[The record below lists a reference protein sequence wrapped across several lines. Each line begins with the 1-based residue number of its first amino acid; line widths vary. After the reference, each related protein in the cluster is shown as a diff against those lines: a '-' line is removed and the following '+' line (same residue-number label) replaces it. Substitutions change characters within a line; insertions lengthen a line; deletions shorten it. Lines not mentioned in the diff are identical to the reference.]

1 MALTGTGIQIGTAS
15 EFDAGIRYPRG
26 MASNGTLLL
35 LFDSSKGY
43 NLAPSTG
50 AAVQIGTLSSFD
62 ASESQLRSACW
73 NGTNFVFYGNTR
85 HRLYTY
91 DPDAGSVTDLTGEL
105 SIQGSTN
112 NPDIW
117 GLAFLDGTY
126 WALER
131 NTDALYSINTTDNE
145 LVRVGTATD
154 YGLTGSAN
162 LQAFTVYRGELI
174 AVSNGL
180 EQLVRFNKTTGIATV
195 ISPNGTVPDTGFEA
209 LVEHKGQLLGAGS
222 QNDALFRLY
231 DVLWDET
238 LADLEIEEGASE
250 TWNLNDVSQ
259 DAESFSVQPGETLA
273 SWLNINGMNL
283 IATNA
288 PAVDADTIVSVP
300 LRAQRVINSGQPNE
314 ATISED
320 KTININVANATPVI
334 TAPGAP
340 TSLALT
346 KTHNSMTARW
356 GAPSNNGG
364 EAPTRYDIHID
375 SGAWVDAGTDLT
387 HTFENLDPNT
397 EHTIEVAAVNSA
409 GRGTPASDTERTDAL
424 PPPPPLTDAVLDISV
439 NPQSVTAGGIATATF
454 RFNKPV
460 SGFTDSDVSVSAGA
474 TKGTLTDEGNNVW
487 TLPVTAPSTGSGTVT
502 VSVGADVVAPGNNA
516 NSVQFTYTAP
526 PPMLTTPGAPTS
538 LSLSSTHNSITAN
551 WGAPSNTGGEN
562 PSRYDIRI
570 DGGGWIDT
578 GLDLTRTFDSL
589 SPNTEY
595 TIDVAAVNSAGLG
608 IPASGNPQR
617 TEMPPVIV
625 PDAPTGL
632 KVDLKPTSAVIRWAA
647 VDGIDGYEVSYAE
660 GASPGTTWIATG
672 ASGTRFFVKGLKRGT
687 QYTFGVRGRNSA
699 GTGAGSRPVTQNTPI
714 ASLHNALFFK
724 QCVNYLDNGGR
735 VSEHG
740 NPSNII
746 RAVADHDYKTF
757 TTEKDLDINIA
768 IGGNPTRVDAIF
780 VKGQDIEEHSAEP
793 TGGSGSGY
801 SNRMVPSTIQNW
813 EGTEVSTVV
822 AGFQHDLYLLDSHF
836 TATSVRLTFTGA
848 NARITEILLLEFGI
862 EIDANSDFTE
872 IATNFVDRTGVV
884 HSDPSGGINYTPPL
898 GGGRDRWQIDY
909 AVKVVPGK
917 TLLETPEEF
926 LYWRSENRNHVHAQ
940 EFTRKPWRVFP
951 AVFLGKSVPV
961 RYRTDDKTGG
971 EILSFRV
978 SEQ

>member
-1 MALTGTGIQIGTAS
+1 MALTGTGIRIGSVT

-50 AAVQIGTLSSFD
+50 AAVRIGTLSGFD

-73 NGTNFVFYGNTR
+73 NGTNFVFYGNSR

-397 EHTIEVAAVNSA
+397 EHTIKVAAVNSA

-439 NPQSVTAGGIATATF
+439 NPQSVTAGGIAT
-454 RFNKPV
+454 
-460 SGFTDSDVSVSAGA
+460 
-474 TKGTLTDEGNNVW
+474 
-487 TLPVTAPSTGSGTVT
+487 
-502 VSVGADVVAPGNNA
+502 
-516 NSVQFTYTAP
+516 
-526 PPMLTTPGAPTS
+526 
-538 LSLSSTHNSITAN
+538 
-551 WGAPSNTGGEN
+551 
-562 PSRYDIRI
+562 
-570 DGGGWIDT
+570 
-578 GLDLTRTFDSL
+578 
-589 SPNTEY
+589 
-595 TIDVAAVNSAGLG
+595 
-608 IPASGNPQR
+608 
-617 TEMPPVIV
+617 
-625 PDAPTGL
+625 
-632 KVDLKPTSAVIRWAA
+632 VD
-647 VDGIDGYEVSYAE
+647 
-660 GASPGTTWIATG
+660 
-672 ASGTRFFVKGLKRGT
+672 F
-687 QYTFGVRGRNSA
+687 
-699 GTGAGSRPVTQNTPI
+699 
-714 ASLHNALFFK
+714 H
-724 QCVNYLDNGGR
+724 
-735 VSEHG
+735 
-740 NPSNII
+740 
-746 RAVADHDYKTF
+746 
-757 TTEKDLDINIA
+757 
-768 IGGNPTRVDAIF
+768 
-780 VKGQDIEEHSAEP
+780 
-793 TGGSGSGY
+793 
-801 SNRMVPSTIQNW
+801 IQIKW
-813 EGTEVSTVV
+813 
-822 AGFQHDLYLLDSHF
+822 
-836 TATSVRLTFTGA
+836 
-848 NARITEILLLEFGI
+848 
-862 EIDANSDFTE
+862 
-872 IATNFVDRTGVV
+872 
-884 HSDPSGGINYTPPL
+884 
-898 GGGRDRWQIDY
+898 
-909 AVKVVPGK
+909 
-917 TLLETPEEF
+917 
-926 LYWRSENRNHVHAQ
+926 
-940 EFTRKPWRVFP
+940 
-951 AVFLGKSVPV
+951 
-961 RYRTDDKTGG
+961 
-971 EILSFRV
+971 
-978 SEQ
+978 